1 MFTRYRICFTEMLCH
16 LSLANHLHFQ
26 TALIWRNFF
35 VPRTKKK
42 KLEHRIAKYKK
53 VEQNTKKNKNNF
65 EFGTQFFLYYKKIKY
80 IILK

>member
-53 VEQNTKKNKNNF
+53 VEQNTKKK
-65 EFGTQFFLYYKKIKY
+65 TK
-80 IILK
+80 IILNLEHNFFYITKK